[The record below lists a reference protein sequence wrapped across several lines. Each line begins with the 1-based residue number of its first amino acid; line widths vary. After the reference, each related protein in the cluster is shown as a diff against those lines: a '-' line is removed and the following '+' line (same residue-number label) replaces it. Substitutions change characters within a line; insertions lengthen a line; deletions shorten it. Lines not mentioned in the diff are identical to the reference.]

1 MFSTTPFHVGMR
13 MALAMLLAGF
23 GTPGHALTFDDALR
37 AAEVQAPQLKAQAE
51 AVAAARSRL
60 LPAGELPD
68 PKLELGVANL
78 PIEGSSRFSV
88 TDEAMTMRRIGV
100 MQAFPN
106 ASKLEARIAAAQGR
120 VALAEAQT
128 DITRLA
134 VLRETAVAWIARETA
149 ERQLARIDPLR
160 HENRLLDAAVRA
172 QIAGG
177 KGAATDAVIPGQEA
191 AGIDEREDDL
201 RARRDQSIAS
211 LRRWIGA
218 AANDALQG
226 TSPDWPISGATLA
239 RKLHQHPELVEFDS
253 RERVLDAEIGE
264 AQAEKKPDWAL
275 ELAYQ
280 KRGPQYNDMASLQL
294 SFDLPVFPGSRQ
306 DPKIAAKRAERAGL
320 DAEREATLREHAAVL
335 EMDMADYLR
344 LVKAVRRQREVLLPL
359 AEEKVAL
366 AMASWRGGKG
376 SLAAL
381 IAARRERIDT
391 ELKIIELDG
400 QRRQTA
406 ARLHYAYGESTGEQP

>member
-1 MFSTTPFHVGMR
+1 MFSTTPFHAGMR
-13 MALAMLLAGF
+13 MALAVLLAGF
-23 GTPGHALTFDDALR
+23 GTSGHALTFDDALHV
-37 AAEVQAPQLKAQAE
+37 AEMQAPQLKANAE
-51 AVAAARSRL
+51 AVAAARSNL

-68 PKLELGVANL
+68 PKLELGIANL
-78 PIEGSSRFSV
+78 PIEGPSRFSL
-88 TDEAMTMRRIGV
+88 TDDAMTMRRIGV

-106 ASKLEARIAAAQGR
+106 TSKLKARIAVAQGR
-120 VALAEAQT
+120 VAVAEAQT
-128 DITRLA
+128 GITRLA

-177 KGAATDAVIPGQEA
+177 KGATIDAVIPRQEA
-191 AGIDEREDDL
+191 VGIENLADEL
-201 RARRDQSIAS
+201 HARRDQAIAS
-211 LRRWIGA
+211 LKRWIGP
-218 AANDALQG
+218 AANESLQG
-226 TSPDWPISGATLA
+226 TSPDWPISEETLA
-239 RKLHQHPELVEFDS
+239 HKLHQHPELTEFDS
-253 RERVLDAEIGE
+253 KERVLDAQINE

-280 KRGPQYNDMASLQL
+280 QRASQFGDMASLQV
-294 SFDLPVFPGSRQ
+294 SFDLPIFPGSRQ

-320 DAEREATLREHAAVL
+320 DAEREATLREHTAMLEADLADFQRLTNAVQ
-335 EMDMADYLR
+335 
-344 LVKAVRRQREVLLPL
+344 RQREVLRPL

-366 AMASWRGGKG
+366 AMAAWRGGKG

-381 IAARRERIDT
+381 IASRRERIDT
-391 ELKIIELDG
+391 ELKFIELDG

-406 ARLHYAYGESTGEQP
+406 ARLHYAFGEHTGVQP